1 MDDLAH
7 ARALCEQLGG
17 TFCLTYL
24 KGVGAAE
31 ALRRLGGCPDTIRE
45 RSAGELAEQRRSFDA
60 GFPELAVA
68 LEVGSWSVVI
78 EPGGFLGAGHPLLE
92 AASRGTA
99 AVSVSRRDSASAH
112 FGYVV
117 DGTTVTAFD
126 PGYPAEET
134 IWGSEPGMLRH
145 LTDALGLRPQS
156 DESENTWQDAEARAI
171 VLAQRITGSRL
182 PAQPLLTPRVSAQ
195 LEPWFVT
202 PAAGGDLLRADRR
215 VPFTAELVAAAE
227 AAGPGLR
234 RAVAIAE
241 VRRQAAVLGIADT
254 PGLAEALAT
263 GGPVAMESPLGRQ
276 VRDWLATGRRAGRAV
291 NVPHQGRMTDAER
304 RHAFGLGWFL
314 GALRGALDADPRVA
328 LLAALKPYTSGLPGL
343 ADSTARTAVLEALAD
358 QTR

>member
-7 ARALCEQLGG
+7 ARALCDQLGG

-31 ALRRLGGCPDTIRE
+31 ALRRLGGCPDTFRE
-45 RSAGELAEQRRSFDA
+45 RSAGELSEQRQSFDA

-68 LEVGSWSVVI
+68 LEVGAWSVVI

-92 AASRGTA
+92 AASRGTE
-99 AVSVSRRDSASAH
+99 AVSVSRHDSASAH

-126 PGYPAEET
+126 PGYPAVET
-134 IWGSEPGMLRH
+134 TWGSEPGMLRH

-171 VLAQRITGSRL
+171 VLAQRITGARI
-182 PAQPLLTPRVSAQ
+182 PAQPLLTPRVSAE

-202 PAAGGDLLRADRR
+202 PAAGGDLLRAGRR
-215 VPFTAELVAAAE
+215 APFAAELVAAAE

-234 RAVAIAE
+234 REVAVAE
-241 VRRQAAVLGIADT
+241 VRRQAAVLGVADS
-254 PGLAEALAT
+254 PGLAETLAAGT
-263 GGPVAMESPLGRQ
+263 PVAVESPLGGQ
-276 VRDWLATGRRAGRAV
+276 VRNWLATVRRASRSGEEHRH
-291 NVPHQGRMTDAER
+291 PTTDEER
-304 RHAFGLGWFL
+304 RHAAGLGCFL
-314 GALRGALDADPRVA
+314 GALRGVLDADTRVA
-328 LLAALKPYTSGLPGL
+328 LLAALKPYASGLAGL
-343 ADSTARTAVLEALAD
+343 ADDQARAAVLGALRD
-358 QTR
+358 QAR